1 MQAGY
6 EIFFLDESIFALI
19 PYMTRGRFIVGSR
32 PTKKYIQTPYQ
43 KTCAFGALG
52 VGKVITKLS
61 PKINGKKYLAFI
73 KRLSK
78 SHKKL
83 CLIIDNARWH
93 LTKDVLKFIKQ
104 AKIKLIRLPPYSPEL
119 NPIEQY
125 WKNVKN
131 WLGTR
136 IWASFPELIKQLRI
150 AFRKSFLLPDISDY

>member
-1 MQAGY
+1 M
-6 EIFFLDESIFALI
+6 
-19 PYMTRGRFIVGSR
+19 
-32 PTKKYIQTPYQ
+32 
-43 KTCAFGALG
+43 
-52 VGKVITKLS
+52 TKLS

-83 CLIIDNARWH
+83 CLIIDNASWH
-93 LTKDVLKFIKQ
+93 LTKDVMNFIKQ
-104 AKIKLIRLPPYSPEL
+104 KRITLIRLPPYSPEL

-136 IWASFPELIKQLRI
+136 IWSSFPELIQQLQI
-150 AFRKSFLLPDISDY
+150 GFRKNSLLPDISDY

>member
-19 PYMTRGRFIVGSR
+19 PYMTRGWFVIGSR
-32 PTKKYIQTPYQ
+32 PTKKYQQIPYQ

-52 VGKVITKLS
+52 IGKVVTKLS

-73 KRLSK
+73 KRLNKQS
-78 SHKKL
+78 KKL
-83 CLIIDNARWH
+83 CIIVDNARWH
-93 LTKDVLKFIKQ
+93 LTKDVLHFIKQ
-104 AKIKLIRLPPYSPEL
+104 SKIKLIRLPPYSPEL

-136 IWASFPELIKQLRI
+136 IWASFPELVKQLRK
-150 AFRKSFLLPDISDY
+150 AFKKSFLLPDISDY